1 MKKII
6 RLTESDL
13 TRIVRRVINEKEEG
27 ETSFDFSQI
36 NNKLLSDFFTV
47 KNDFRYLN
55 NHNGMEI
62 YVLKRNGFSVMVAV
76 KPSNEPSKISM
87 VIFLKFPMGKS
98 INYLQEVKGM
108 ESVTIPMDD
117 FNGMTR
123 LIQGA
128 VDFGK
133 AQNDYDN
140 LPPLPKY

>member
-1 MKKII
+1 
-6 RLTESDL
+6 
-13 TRIVRRVINEKEEG
+13 
-27 ETSFDFSQI
+27 
-36 NNKLLSDFFTV
+36 
-47 KNDFRYLN
+47 
-55 NHNGMEI
+55 
-62 YVLKRNGFSVMVAV
+62 MVAV